1 MSLLATQAPF
11 DFARLRP
18 GFADPVRDAQ
28 RCYRALLDAMAHPA
42 AIVTMHGEL
51 PAAAPLGPV
60 ATAIA
65 LTLCDADTPVWLD
78 EGVSDAAGYLA
89 FHCGAPRALA
99 PGEALFA
106 FSGNP
111 AALPPLASFALGTAE
126 FPERATTLVIEVEAL
141 AESAGLLLRGPG
153 IRGERRLDVVG
164 LSRGFWAERA
174 VLAELFPRGI
184 DLVFAAGGA
193 LAAVPRSTQVLL

>member
-1 MSLLATQAPF
+1 MTLLAEQAPL
-11 DFARLRP
+11 DFARLQP
-18 GFADPVRDAQ
+18 GFADLVRDAQ

-42 AIVTMHGEL
+42 AIVTMPREL
-51 PAAAPLGPV
+51 PSAAPLGPV

-78 EGVSDAAGYLA
+78 EAVAGAAGYLA
-89 FHCGAPRALA
+89 FHCGARRVSA

-106 FSGNP
+106 FASSP
-111 AALPPLASFALGTAE
+111 ATLPPLDSFALGTAE
-126 FPERATTLVIEVEAL
+126 FPERATTLVIEVGAL
-141 AESAGLLLRGPG
+141 TEGSGLLLRGPG

-164 LSRGFWAERA
+164 LSRGFWTERA
-174 VLAELFPRGI
+174 ALAELFPRGI
-184 DLVFAAGGA
+184 DLVFAVGGA

>member
-1 MSLLATQAPF
+1 MTLPAAQAPL
-11 DFARLRP
+11 DFARLQP

-51 PAAAPLGPV
+51 PSAAPLWPV
-60 ATAIA
+60 ATAMA
-65 LTLCDADTPVWLD
+65 LTLCDADTPIWLD
-78 EGVSDAAGYLA
+78 EGVADAAGYLA
-89 FHCGAPRALA
+89 FHCGALRAST

-106 FSGNP
+106 FAGDR
-111 AALPPLASFALGTAE
+111 ATLPPLGSFALGTAE
-126 FPERATTLVIEVEAL
+126 FPERATTLVIEVGAL
-141 AESAGLLLRGPG
+141 IEGAGLRLRGPG
-153 IRGERRLDVVG
+153 IRGERRLDVAG

-174 VLAELFPRGI
+174 ALAELFPCGI